1 MKLRSFFYVLVAGAT
16 GLLLIAVAGFFWI
29 TSQSPLNWLQQ
40 GAMANPTA
48 AIFVPKQA
56 PAMVSLL
63 VNPNRLEA
71 FRQLVAPP
79 LERRRS
85 RAELNQIENSLL
97 AGTDINYQRDI
108 RPWLGDEVTLAV
120 TSLDFD
126 RNPANAAQP
135 GYLLIVNAKD
145 GERAREFLQLFYSN
159 QAATTLEDVIFETY
173 KGVNLIY
180 RRPLS
185 QSAASTTPALAGK
198 PLPETL
204 TAAVV
209 GGRFVLFANHPKVL
223 RDAINN
229 VQAANLNLEDDP
241 EYQQMLKTLN
251 ESMRTD
257 SQPLPYRIGLSFVHL
272 PSLAAWASKQP
283 APVRESFKGSETI
296 AVALSLNR
304 QGVLAQTA
312 LLGSEST
319 DTQREPTLSQPVD
332 ALQYIP
338 AQSALAIAGTN
349 LNQFWTQLTSGTGSD
364 DTLKPLLEQAVASL
378 QSRWGIQLPEEIFS
392 WVQGEYALSMMPR
405 PDRANP
411 DWIFVAQKADDAAEA
426 SIEHLDTVARS
437 RGLSVG
443 ALPLGEKSITAWT
456 KLVTTATPVAGK
468 DNRLMKLEAQVFGV
482 HTSIGNYEIFT
493 TSLEAMNQA
502 LKGLE
507 NSLLQSEDFKT
518 AIAPLPQSNDGYLY
532 LDWKRGGMFIERQ
545 LPIVRVAQLVA
556 KPLFDHLRSLSVS
569 GYGIE
574 NGVQR
579 SQLFF
584 RLDDSDA
591 A

>member
-1 MKLRSFFYVLVAGAT
+1 MKLRSFFYALVAGAT
-16 GLLLIAVAGFFWI
+16 GLLLIAVAGFFWL

-108 RPWLGDEVTLAV
+108 RPWLGDEITLAV

-135 GYLLIVNAKD
+135 GYLLIINAKD

-159 QAATTLEDVIFETY
+159 QAATTVEDVIFETY

-185 QSAASTTPALAGK
+185 QSAASTTPSLAGK

-229 VQAANLNLEDDP
+229 VQAANLNLEDDL
-241 EYQQMLKTLN
+241 EYQQMLKTLSA
-251 ESMRTD
+251 SMNTD
-257 SQPLPYRIGLSFVHL
+257 SQPLPYRIGLSFVNL
-272 PSLAAWASKQP
+272 PSLAAWVSKQP

-304 QGVLAQTA
+304 QGLLAQTA
-312 LLGSEST
+312 LLGSQST

-349 LNQFWTQLTSGTGSD
+349 LNQFWTQLTSGAGSD
-364 DTLKPLLEQAVASL
+364 NTLKPLLEQTVASL

-405 PDRANP
+405 PDQPNP
-411 DWIFVAQKADDAAEA
+411 DWIFVAQKTDDSAEA

-443 ALPLGEKSITAWT
+443 ALPLEEKSITAWT
-456 KLVTTATPVAGK
+456 KLVTTATPVTGK
-468 DNRLMKLEAQVFGV
+468 DKRLMKLEAQVFGV
-482 HTSIGNYEIFT
+482 HTAVGNYEIFA

-507 NSLLQSEDFKT
+507 NSLLQSDEFKT
-518 AIAPLPQSNDGYLY
+518 AIAPLPRSNNGYLY
-532 LDWKRGGMFIERQ
+532 LDWKRGGTFIERQ

-574 NGVQR
+574 DGVQR

-584 RLDDSDA
+584 HLDDSDA